1 MEKKGQVAIEAIM
14 IYGLAILVV
23 ILAIGAL
30 MYFGVLDLGSLL
42 PDKCEI
48 KGVAIICENYGVTK
62 TGNVVQLEL
71 RNSVGKNIEIT
82 KVSITGE
89 TGTDMQGMWATSPAN
104 CTVIPTT
111 KLLVN
116 GEKGAFTLLTCTI
129 GIPAGKKISGVIE
142 LTYNVVG
149 SSINVVKQGTIR
161 TTVS

>member
-23 ILAIGAL
+23 ILDIGAL

-48 KGVAIICENYGVTK
+48 KGVAITCENYGVTK

-104 CTVIPTT
+104 CTVAPAT

-116 GEKGAFTLLTCTI
+116 GQKNAFTLGTCTI
-129 GIPAGKKISGVIE
+129 GIPAGKKISGV
-142 LTYNVVG
+142 
-149 SSINVVKQGTIR
+149 
-161 TTVS
+161 